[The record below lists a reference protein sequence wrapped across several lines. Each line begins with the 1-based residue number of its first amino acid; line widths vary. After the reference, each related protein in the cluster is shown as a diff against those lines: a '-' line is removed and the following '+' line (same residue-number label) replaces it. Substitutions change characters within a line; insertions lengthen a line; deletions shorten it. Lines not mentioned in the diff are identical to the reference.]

1 MQRNLL
7 YFLPAQAGGDITADN
22 WVPVGSGQW
31 PLTLNLTNNEAN
43 FGGNVN
49 VQSLNNIGVS
59 DFLRAS
65 QNVFFSKADYC
76 RYEYATGYSG
86 YTYSQFTVNANLLR
100 SEYSRPGVQWW
111 WFIGLSTA
119 DAGRV
124 FSWGFWC
131 VHYDQVYNSFSDTR
145 LVGTGD
151 VSITQ
156 NWDDSGWNRCIIT
169 IYNGNPAYLLN
180 INIS

>member
-59 DFLRAS
+59 DFLRGS
-65 QNVFFSKADYC
+65 QNVFFSKADYY
-76 RYEYATGYSG
+76 RYEYATAYTSYSS
-86 YTYSQFTVNANLLR
+86 SQFTINANLLR
-100 SEYSRPGVQWW
+100 REYSRPQVQ
-111 WFIGLSTA
+111 
-119 DAGRV
+119 
-124 FSWGFWC
+124 
-131 VHYDQVYNSFSDTR
+131 
-145 LVGTGD
+145 
-151 VSITQ
+151 
-156 NWDDSGWNRCIIT
+156 
-169 IYNGNPAYLLN
+169 
-180 INIS
+180 